1 MSAPDT
7 ASRSTRPLMP
17 DWRTHLTPDEA
28 RIMAE
33 NKQTRAS
40 TRKEDRKIY
49 DRARKRAKRV
59 EE

>member
-1 MSAPDT
+1 MT
-7 ASRSTRPLMP
+7 N
-17 DWRTHLTPDEA
+17 WRAHLTPEEA
-28 RIMAE
+28 RTMAE
-33 NKQTRAS
+33 NKQTRAI

>member
-1 MSAPDT
+1 MT
-7 ASRSTRPLMP
+7 

-33 NKQTRAS
+33 NKQTRAI
-40 TRKEDRKIY
+40 TRREDRKIY

>member
-1 MSAPDT
+1 MT
-7 ASRSTRPLMP
+7 
-17 DWRTHLTPDEA
+17 DWRDHLTADEA
-28 RIMAE
+28 RTMAE
-33 NKQTRAS
+33 NKQARAI

>member
-1 MSAPDT
+1 MT
-7 ASRSTRPLMP
+7 N
-17 DWRTHLTPDEA
+17 WRTHLTPDEV

-33 NKQTRAS
+33 NKQTRAI
-40 TRKEDRKIY
+40 TRREDRKIY